1 MIKYTAVVKA
11 TLGQKTSG
19 SGTFSFYIKFIPET
33 LQAG

>member
-19 SGTFSFYIKFIPET
+19 SETFYIKFIPET
-33 LQAG
+33 LQAD